1 MDVDIGHRL
10 ATGGLLLAFLVL
22 DSESELLAQREG
34 GAFWGPFAHGG
45 SHGASTA
52 PSGCAPGY
60 ITRDPRCDRPARQAT
75 KPQHKSSG
83 NQLARP

>member
-1 MDVDIGHRL
+1 MTMHKLLL

-22 DSESELLAQREG
+22 DSAREVVAQREG

-52 PSGCAPGY
+52 PSGCAQGY
-60 ITRDPRCDRPARQAT
+60 ITRDQRCDQPTRQAT
-75 KPQHKSSG
+75 KPRAKRLG
-83 NQLARP
+83 KQLARP